1 MAKTR
6 PTITKRLREKARME
20 KRMRKAE
27 RKAARDAE
35 AAQRD
40 SDAPIG
46 VDPDI
51 AHIVPG
57 PQRPAWMDFVPE
69 EDLPEEDD

>member
-27 RKAARDAE
+27 RKAERDLESEERLDEVAVG
-35 AAQRD
+35 
-40 SDAPIG
+40 I
-46 VDPDI
+46 DPDI

-69 EDLPEEDD
+69 DELPEED

>member
-27 RKAARDAE
+27 RKAERDAE
-35 AAQRD
+35 SAQRD
-40 SDAPIG
+40 LDAVGI
-46 VDPDI
+46 DPDI

-57 PQRPAWMDFVPE
+57 PQRPAWMDFLPE
-69 EDLPEEDD
+69 DDLPDEDD

>member
-27 RKAARDAE
+27 RKAERDAE
-35 AAQRD
+35 AEERLD
-40 SDAPIG
+40 DVPVG

-69 EDLPEEDD
+69 DELPDEE

>member
-27 RKAARDAE
+27 RKAEREMESAE
-35 AAQRD
+35 RADVPAG
-40 SDAPIG
+40 I
-46 VDPDI
+46 DPDI

-69 EDLPEEDD
+69 DELPEEE